1 MLQQGAEAPTGSEG
15 WLRREAGTRPSVAD
29 FKSLRLPGLLASR
42 WIVLTVVMLAI
53 GLAFAVWHVTIIG
66 DGRPDFTAY
75 EASVDRLELEGVATF
90 VVYLI
95 GAAAFLFWFHRAYAN
110 LERLA
115 ARGTRHSKRWAVIGW
130 FVPIV
135 NLFHPKQIANDAWRG
150 SDPDVGDGTTWSNH
164 GPLPAFLD
172 LWWAFWV
179 LSTVGWSLYFR
190 MPVDTLAQEK
200 SAHVVMAGVS
210 VLDIVCGALAIV
222 FIRRLTRR
230 QEARAAALRAA

>member
-1 MLQQGAEAPTGSEG
+1 VLQQGAEAPTGSEG

-42 WIVLTVVMLAI
+42 WIAFTVVMLAI
-53 GLAFAVWHVTIIG
+53 GLAFALWHVTLIG
-66 DGRPDFTAY
+66 AGLPDFTAY
-75 EASVDRLELEGVATF
+75 EASVDRLELEGVANF
-90 VVYLI
+90 AVYVI
-95 GAAAFLFWFHRAYAN
+95 GAAVFLFWFHRAYAN

-115 ARGTRHSKRWAVIGW
+115 PGGMRHSKKWAVISW

-150 SDPDVGDGTTWSNH
+150 SDPDIGDGTSWAGH
-164 GPLPAFLD
+164 GPLP
-172 LWWAFWV
+172 
-179 LSTVGWSLYFR
+179 
-190 MPVDTLAQEK
+190 AQEK
-200 SAHVVMAGVS
+200 SAHVVLAVVS
-210 VLDIVCGALAIV
+210 VLYIVCGALAIV

>member
-29 FKSLRLPGLLASR
+29 FKSLRLAGLLASR
-42 WIVLTVVMLAI
+42 WIAFNVVVLAV
-53 GLAFAVWHVTIIG
+53 GLVFAVWHVSIIG
-66 DGRPDFTAY
+66 GGRPDFTAY
-75 EASVDRLELEGVATF
+75 EASVDRLELAAVANL
-90 VVYLI
+90 VVYLV
-95 GAAAFLFWFHRAYAN
+95 GAAVFLFWFHRAYAN
-110 LERLA
+110 LERLEA
-115 ARGTRHSKRWAVIGW
+115 GGMRHSKKWAVISW

-135 NLFHPKQIANDAWRG
+135 NLWHPKQIANDAWRG
-150 SDPDVGDGTTWSNH
+150 SEPDVGEGTTWANH

-179 LSTVGWSLYFR
+179 LSTFGWSLYFR

-200 SAHVVMAGVS
+200 SAHVVVAVVS
-210 VLDIVCGALAIV
+210 VIDIVCGALAIV